1 MLKIKLRK
9 DERIIAVV
17 PQFASGPG
25 WANRPL
31 WVYIEQHT
39 TNKLR
44 TECIQPHDQT
54 PEMHALFE
62 PGAAMAEAL
71 IRSVPV
77 VNLKSF
83 STDATATSA

>member
-1 MLKIKLRK
+1 MLKIKLHK
-9 DERIIAVV
+9 DEKIIAVV

-31 WVYIEQHT
+31 WVYIEQHA

-44 TECIQPHDQT
+44 TECIQPEDQT
-54 PEMHALFE
+54 PEMLALFS

-71 IRSVPV
+71 VQSVPIV
-77 VNLKSF
+77 TLKSF
-83 STDATATSA
+83 STDATATNT